1 MHEWRDTRG
10 NLRLLRTGLRV
21 AYQSHPQKGRK
32 PVAIFNAS
40 TRISRVSLNAAFSLL
55 TAWGLQLAGIPVVHF
70 VCKAGMS
77 RCVLG
82 TNRDDET
89 SLPPCQSC
97 IAQTN
102 RLLVSAPVI
111 WFSYE
116 QTSELARE
124 IQKMGISELSTFQ
137 YPLKIGENIEKE
149 LPLGHLVT
157 PALRWVLRRHHLIDD
172 EPTRFICREYILSAY
187 NVAREFVKFLDDVD
201 PQCVLLFNGQF
212 FPEATA
218 RWISVQRGIR
228 VITHEVGLR
237 PLTAF
242 FTEGEAT
249 AYPLTIPHDFM
260 LSETQNA
267 QLDEYLAQR
276 FQGQFSMAG
285 IRFWSEISKLGQ
297 DFLDLAAG
305 FEQIVPIFTNVIF
318 DTSQP
323 HSNTIFPH
331 MFAWLDMILEIAR
344 HHKETLFVIRAHP
357 DEIRPGKES
366 RESVHQWIRENQVE
380 NLPNI
385 LFVEAHKP
393 LSSYELIQRSKF
405 ILIYNSTI
413 GLEASI
419 LGKPVL
425 CGGRSRFTQIPTVF
439 FPSSQEK
446 YREMTEKFLDADS
459 IQVPAEFL
467 LNARRFLYYQLFY
480 SSLPFG
486 EFLEEDGVWPG
497 FVRLRSFN
505 WKQVLPQNS
514 ATMAVI
520 QEGLLEGGD
529 FMWKEHSR

>member
-1 MHEWRDTRG
+1 MRGWRDTRG
-10 NLRLLRTGLRV
+10 NLRLMRTGLRV

-32 PVAIFNAS
+32 PVAVFNAS
-40 TRISRVSLNAAFSLL
+40 TRISRISLNAAFSLL

-89 SLPPCQSC
+89 SLPPCQAC

-116 QTSELARE
+116 KSSELARE

-137 YPLKIGENIEKE
+137 YPLKIGEHIEME
-149 LPLGHLVT
+149 LPLGNLVT

-172 EPTRFICREYILSAY
+172 EPTRFIYREYILSAY
-187 NVAREFVKFLDDVD
+187 NVAREFVKFLDAVD
-201 PQCVLLFNGQF
+201 PQCILVFNGQF
-212 FPEATA
+212 FPEATV

-249 AYPLTIPHDFM
+249 AYPLTIPHDLT
-260 LSETQNA
+260 LSEAQNA
-267 QLDEYLAQR
+267 QLNEYLAQR

-285 IRFWSEISKLGQ
+285 IRFWSEMSTLGQ
-297 DFLDLAAG
+297 DFLDLAAN
-305 FEQIVPIFTNVIF
+305 FEQIVPVFTNVIF

-344 HHKETLFVIRAHP
+344 QHTETLFVIRAHP
-357 DEIRPGKES
+357 DETRPGKES
-366 RESVHQWIRENQVE
+366 RESVHQWVQDNQVE
-380 NLPNI
+380 KLPNI
-385 LFVEAHKP
+385 LFVEAQKP

-446 YREMTEKFLDADS
+446 YREMTGEFLDANS
-459 IQVPAEFL
+459 IEVPAEFQ

-505 WKQVLPQNS
+505 WRQVLPQNS
-514 ATMAVI
+514 ATMAVV

-529 FMWKEHSR
+529 FMWKDRSR

>member
-1 MHEWRDTRG
+1 
-10 NLRLLRTGLRV
+10 
-21 AYQSHPQKGRK
+21 
-32 PVAIFNAS
+32 
-40 TRISRVSLNAAFSLL
+40 
-55 TAWGLQLAGIPVVHF
+55 
-70 VCKAGMS
+70 
-77 RCVLG
+77 
-82 TNRDDET
+82 
-89 SLPPCQSC
+89 
-97 IAQTN
+97 
-102 RLLVSAPVI
+102 
-111 WFSYE
+111 
-116 QTSELARE
+116 
-124 IQKMGISELSTFQ
+124 
-137 YPLKIGENIEKE
+137 
-149 LPLGHLVT
+149 
-157 PALRWVLRRHHLIDD
+157 
-172 EPTRFICREYILSAY
+172 
-187 NVAREFVKFLDDVD
+187 
-201 PQCVLLFNGQF
+201 
-212 FPEATA
+212 
-218 RWISVQRGIR
+218 
-228 VITHEVGLR
+228 VITHEVGLK

-249 AYPLTIPHDFM
+249 AYPLTIPPDLT
-260 LSETQNA
+260 LSEAQNG
-267 QLDEYLAQR
+267 QLDEYLARR

-305 FEQIVPIFTNVIF
+305 FEQIVPVFTNVIF

-331 MFAWLDMILEIAR
+331 MFAWLDMILDIAR
-344 HHKETLFVIRAHP
+344 QHTETLFVIRAHP
-357 DEIRPGKES
+357 DETRPGKES
-366 RESVHQWIRENQVE
+366 RESVRQWIWDHQVE
-380 NLPNI
+380 KLPNI
-385 LFVEAHKP
+385 LFVDSQQP

-446 YREMTEKFLDADS
+446 YREVIEEFLETNS
-459 IQVPAEFL
+459 IEVPAEFQ

-486 EFLEEDGVWPG
+486 KFLEEDGVWPG

-529 FMWKEHSR
+529 FMWKDHSS